1 MWQLLRGVYEVVPK
15 DLLSVFDYQ
24 ELQLLMSGLPSK
36 RGRKGGSEGCIL
48 CAYSSVDN
56 AF

>member
-36 RGRKGGSEGCIL
+36 RGRLARKCGRERRVYDARFL
-48 CAYSSVDN
+48 
-56 AF
+56 

>member
-36 RGRKGGSEGCIL
+36 RGRGARKGGRERRVYGARFL
-48 CAYSSVDN
+48 
-56 AF
+56 